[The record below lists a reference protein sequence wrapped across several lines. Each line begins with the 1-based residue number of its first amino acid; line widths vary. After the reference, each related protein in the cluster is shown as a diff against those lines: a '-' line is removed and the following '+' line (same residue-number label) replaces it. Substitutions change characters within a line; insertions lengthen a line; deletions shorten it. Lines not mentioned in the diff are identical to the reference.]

1 MGSYVKSIS
10 NRLLVILT
18 IAFVASSCTPDEV
31 AGPVSP
37 VVNPDQQ
44 LRERVEAVLASA
56 SDIPGAAIAVDVS
69 DGVVKL
75 SGSLA
80 CDDCGGLRTPGGTDT
95 IQQSVGAIVR
105 AVPGVEK
112 VEFNLTAP

>member
-1 MGSYVKSIS
+1 MKSITI
-10 NRLLVILT
+10 RLMGILA
-18 IAFVASSCTPDEV
+18 IAIVASSCTPEDV
-31 AGPVSP
+31 TDSVSP
-37 VVNPDQQ
+37 AINPDQQ

-56 SDIPGAAIAVDVS
+56 SDIPGAAIAVEVRGGIVS
-69 DGVVKL
+69 L

-80 CDDCGGLRTPGGTDT
+80 CEDCGGLRTPGRTDT